1 MSWLSQNYLLLW
13 ELTVAHLRIA
23 IPAILAAVIIS
34 IPVGWAAT
42 RSKRW
47 GSPLLT
53 ALSLLYAIPSLP
65 MLVVIPVIVGIA
77 LRSELNIII
86 VLALYGIAVLIRQVA
101 NALTS
106 LPASVLESADA
117 AGMSSWRKFI
127 GVELPLALPVIVAG
141 VRVVVVSTVSLVTVG
156 AFIGIRSLGTL
167 FTDGFQRGLVSEV
180 FAGLVATVLVALVLD
195 ALTIAVGALLTP
207 WTRPGSAP
215 HRSPVSNPCLKAEV
229 AA

>member
-34 IPVGWAAT
+34 IPVGWAST

-101 NALTS
+101 NAFTS

-127 GVELPLALPVIVAG
+127 GVELPLALPVIIAG

-207 WTRPGSAP
+207 WTRPGSAL
-215 HRSPVSNPCLKAEV
+215 HRSPVSSPRLKAEV

>member
-34 IPVGWAAT
+34 IPVGWAST

-101 NALTS
+101 NAFTS

-127 GVELPLALPVIVAG
+127 GVELPLALPVIIAG

-180 FAGLVATVLVALVLD
+180 FAGLVATVRVALVLD
-195 ALTIAVGALLTP
+195 ALTIAVGTLLTP

>member
-13 ELTVAHLRIA
+13 ELTVSHLRIA

-127 GVELPLALPVIVAG
+127 GVELPLALPVIIAG

-215 HRSPVSNPCLKAEV
+215 HRSPVSSPRLKAEV

>member
-34 IPVGWAAT
+34 IPVGWAST

-101 NALTS
+101 NAFTS

-127 GVELPLALPVIVAG
+127 GVELPLALPVIIAG

-215 HRSPVSNPCLKAEV
+215 HRSPVSSPCLKAEV

>member
-34 IPVGWAAT
+34 IPVGWAST

-101 NALTS
+101 NAFTS

-127 GVELPLALPVIVAG
+127 GVELPLALPVIIAG

-180 FAGLVATVLVALVLD
+180 CAGLVATVLVALVLD

>member
-1 MSWLSQNYLLLW
+1 
-13 ELTVAHLRIA
+13 
-23 IPAILAAVIIS
+23 
-34 IPVGWAAT
+34 
-42 RSKRW
+42 
-47 GSPLLT
+47 
-53 ALSLLYAIPSLP
+53 

-101 NALTS
+101 NAFTS

-127 GVELPLALPVIVAG
+127 GVELPLALPVIIAG

-180 FAGLVATVLVALVLD
+180 LAGLVATVLVALVLD

-215 HRSPVSNPCLKAEV
+215 HRSPVSSPRLKAEV

>member
-34 IPVGWAAT
+34 IPVGWAST

-77 LRSELNIII
+77 LRSKLNIII

-101 NALTS
+101 NAFTS

-127 GVELPLALPVIVAG
+127 GVELPLALPVIIAG

-180 FAGLVATVLVALVLD
+180 CAGLVATVLVALVLD

>member
-127 GVELPLALPVIVAG
+127 GVELPLALPVIIAG

-180 FAGLVATVLVALVLD
+180 FAGLVATA
-195 ALTIAVGALLTP
+195 
-207 WTRPGSAP
+207 RHS
-215 HRSPVSNPCLKAEV
+215 C
-229 AA
+229 

>member
-53 ALSLLYAIPSLP
+53 TLSLLYAIPSLP

-101 NALTS
+101 NAFTS

-127 GVELPLALPVIVAG
+127 GVELPLALPVIIAG

-195 ALTIAVGALLTP
+195 TLTIAVGALLTP
-207 WTRPGSAP
+207 WTRSGSAP
-215 HRSPVSNPCLKAEV
+215 HRSPVSSPRLKAEV
-229 AA
+229 TA

>member
-34 IPVGWAAT
+34 IPVGWAST

-77 LRSELNIII
+77 FRSELNIII
-86 VLALYGIAVLIRQVA
+86 VLALYGIAVR
-101 NALTS
+101 S
-106 LPASVLESADA
+106 R
-117 AGMSSWRKFI
+117 MR
-127 GVELPLALPVIVAG
+127 LPLCQL
-141 VRVVVVSTVSLVTVG
+141 RFSSL
-156 AFIGIRSLGTL
+156 R
-167 FTDGFQRGLVSEV
+167 
-180 FAGLVATVLVALVLD
+180 
-195 ALTIAVGALLTP
+195 TP
-207 WTRPGSAP
+207 LA
-215 HRSPVSNPCLKAEV
+215 
-229 AA
+229 

>member
-23 IPAILAAVIIS
+23 IPAILVAVIIS
-34 IPVGWAAT
+34 IPVGWAST

-101 NALTS
+101 NAFTS

-127 GVELPLALPVIVAG
+127 GVELPLALPVIIAG

-180 FAGLVATVLVALVLD
+180 FTGLVATVLVALVLD

>member
-101 NALTS
+101 NAFTS

-127 GVELPLALPVIVAG
+127 GVELPLALPVIIAG

-207 WTRPGSAP
+207 WTRPGSTP
-215 HRSPVSNPCLKAEV
+215 HRSPVSSPRLKAEV

>member
-127 GVELPLALPVIVAG
+127 GVELPLALPVIIAG

-195 ALTIAVGALLTP
+195 ALTIVVGALLTP

-215 HRSPVSNPCLKAEV
+215 HRSPVSSSRLKAEV

>member
-34 IPVGWAAT
+34 IPVGWTAT

-101 NALTS
+101 NAFTS

-127 GVELPLALPVIVAG
+127 GVELPLALPVIIAG

-215 HRSPVSNPCLKAEV
+215 RRSPVSSPRLKAEV
-229 AA
+229 TA

>member
-101 NALTS
+101 NAFTS

-127 GVELPLALPVIVAG
+127 GVELPLALPVIIAG

-207 WTRPGSAP
+207 WTRPGSVP
-215 HRSPVSNPCLKAEV
+215 HRSPVSSPRLKAEV